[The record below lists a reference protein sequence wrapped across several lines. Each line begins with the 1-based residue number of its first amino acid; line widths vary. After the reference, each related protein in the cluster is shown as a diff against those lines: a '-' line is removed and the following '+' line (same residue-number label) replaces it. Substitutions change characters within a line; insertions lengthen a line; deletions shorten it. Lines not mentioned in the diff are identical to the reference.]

1 MGAWTRKG
9 YFMTDK
15 HKKYK
20 EFPIHF
26 MGKLMNDF
34 SGSTNSLLI
43 PGVEVYID
51 LELNESRL
59 FLLSNTQKEAVPYSY
74 EIHDIH
80 LHVALASMTET
91 VFKRF
96 NATLLQKPAL
106 YNLRKTNLS

>member
-1 MGAWTRKG
+1 MGSEMCIR
-9 YFMTDK
+9 DR
-15 HKKYK
+15 KYK